1 MYRLHKLFYLPEKE
15 ALERYFDAAVFLE
28 PEVSCRHSAAA
39 FSSSKVVEIIFI
51 TKLHGRLRRNDFN
64 AVPNK

>member
-15 ALERYFDAAVFLE
+15 HLQRYFDTAVFLE
-28 PEVSCRHSAAA
+28 PEVSCRLSAAA

-51 TKLHGRLRRNDFN
+51 IKLHSRLSHNDFN